1 VISIYQ
7 LDDSRLHSLVRRQLQ
22 HLQTLFLRAGVRAVE
37 EGAVTEERHGAEA
50 REKLVGEAD
59 DEEEVVDIEH
69 AEITPII
76 TTSIQSVSEKVH
88 TM

>member
-37 EGAVTEERHGAEA
+37 EGAVAEERHGAEA
-50 REKLVGEAD
+50 REKFVGR
-59 DEEEVVDIEH
+59 
-69 AEITPII
+69 P
-76 TTSIQSVSEKVH
+76 
-88 TM
+88 TMKKRSWISSMLK